1 MSRETDDHAIKV
13 FKDHMKAIA
22 LYMDDSSVQEIMI
35 NRPDDVWVEQNGKI
49 FRAGNLNI
57 SDVNI
62 RGAIKALAGAN
73 NKGMSPVLDC
83 RMTGLR
89 IAAALHPV
97 SINGHALCIRKHAR
111 SRRRLTDYLE
121 QGAFEVFAPGTMVST
136 HDSMV
141 ARPSDEDVANGGEAV
156 IRLLRWIVQTRK
168 NMILAGGTSAGKTSL
183 LNAIIA
189 EIPEEDRVI
198 TIEDTA
204 ELQIASPN
212 YVGLEVSESD
222 GVTIRMLIRLSL
234 RFRPDRIIVGEVRGA
249 EAYDLL
255 DAFNTGHSGGACT
268 LHADSA
274 LLALARLENMVRMSP
289 DAANLPLP
297 ALRAQIAST
306 FQFVIFASRKYGVR
320 GPEAIIEILGVEN
333 GEYRIKKLFN
343 RVKEI

>member
-22 LYMDDSSVQEIMI
+22 LYMDDPSVQEIMI

-49 FRAGNLNI
+49 FCAGDLNI

-73 NKGMSPVLDC
+73 GKGVSPVLDC

-111 SRRRLTDYLE
+111 SNRRLTDYLE
-121 QGAFEVFAPGTMVST
+121 QGAFEVFPTGSVFSGS
-136 HDSMV
+136 DLPN
-141 ARPSDEDVANGGEAV
+141 RPLDEDVAEGGEAV
-156 IRLLRWIVQTRK
+156 INLLRWIVQTRK

-189 EIPEEDRVI
+189 EIPEEDRVV

-204 ELQIASPN
+204 ELQVASPN

-268 LHADSA
+268 MHADGA

-320 GPEAIIEILGVEN
+320 GPEEIIEILGVEN

-343 RVKEI
+343 RVKEH

>member
-1 MSRETDDHAIKV
+1 MSRETDIHAIRI

-22 LYMDDSSVQEIMI
+22 LYMDDASVQEIMI

-49 FRAGNLNI
+49 FRAGDLNI

-121 QGAFEVFAPGTMVST
+121 QGAFDVFAPGSVFSGE
-136 HDSMV
+136 DLPF
-141 ARPSDEDVANGGEAV
+141 RPLDKDVAEGGEAV
-156 IRLLRWIVQTRK
+156 IQLLQWIVKTRK

-189 EIPEEDRVI
+189 EIPEEDRVV

-212 YVGLEVSESD
+212 YVGLEVSEAD
-222 GVTIRMLIRLSL
+222 GVTVRMLIRLSL

-274 LLALARLENMVRMSP
+274 QMALARLENMVRMSP

-320 GPEAIIEILGVEN
+320 GPEEIIEILGVEN

-343 RVKEI
+343 RVREK

>member
-22 LYMDDSSVQEIMI
+22 LYMDDPSVQEIMV
-35 NRPDDVWVEQNGKI
+35 NRPDDVWVEQNGKM

-73 NKGMSPVLDC
+73 SKDVSPVLDC

-89 IAAALHPV
+89 IAAAMHPV

-121 QGAFEVFAPGTMVST
+121 QGAFDVFPAGSVVSGN
-136 HDSMV
+136 DLPN
-141 ARPSDEDVANGGEAV
+141 RPLDEDVAEGGEAV
-156 IRLLRWIVQTRK
+156 IDLLQWVVQTRK

-189 EIPEEDRVI
+189 EIPEDDRVV

-204 ELQIASPN
+204 ELQVASPN

-268 LHADSA
+268 MHADSA

-320 GPEAIIEILGVEN
+320 GPEEIIEILGVEN

-343 RVKEI
+343 RVKER